1 MLLDG
6 TVLQQVSFNPLEEF
20 HPQLLVGHLTAA
32 ESQGYL
38 GPVPI
43 TQETYQVA
51 QFYLV
56 IPFLRPW
63 TKLDFFYLNLLLVLL
78 RRSNLLLLLEDRFAI
93 VHHATDRWY
102 CVGRN
107 LYQIELGFFSNT
119 KRFINRD
126 DANLLAVSAN

>member
-1 MLLDG
+1 MLFDR
-6 TVLQQVSFNPLEEF
+6 TVLEEVSFHPLEEF

-38 GPVPI
+38 GTVPI

-63 TKLDFFYLNLLLVLL
+63 TKLDCFNLDLLLVFLG
-78 RRSNLLLLLEDRFAI
+78 SGNLLLLLEDRFAV
-93 VHHATDRWY
+93 VHQLADRRY
-102 CVGRN
+102 SIGGN
-107 LYQIELGFFSNT
+107 FHQIELGFFSLK
-119 KRFINRD
+119 KRVFN
-126 DANLLAVSAN
+126 

>member
-1 MLLDG
+1 MLFDG

-20 HPQLLVGHLTAA
+20 HTQLLVGHLTAA

-63 TKLDFFYLNLLLVLL
+63 TKLDFFNLDLLLVFLAA
-78 RRSNLLLLLEDRFAI
+78 AI
-93 VHHATDRWY
+93 
-102 CVGRN
+102 CF
-107 LYQIELGFFSNT
+107 FFS
-119 KRFINRD
+119 KID
-126 DANLLAVSAN
+126 LP

>member
-1 MLLDG
+1 MITSSFRGDDHDQLASFHLRMLFDR
-6 TVLQQVSFNPLEEF
+6 TVLEQVLFNPLEEF

-63 TKLDFFYLNLLLVLL
+63 TKLDFFYLNLLLVF
-78 RRSNLLLLLEDRFAI
+78 FAAAI
-93 VHHATDRWY
+93 
-102 CVGRN
+102 CF
-107 LYQIELGFFSNT
+107 FFS
-119 KRFINRD
+119 KID
-126 DANLLAVSAN
+126 LP

>member
-1 MLLDG
+1 MLFDR
-6 TVLQQVSFNPLEEF
+6 TVLEQVTFNSLEEF

-63 TKLDFFYLNLLLVLL
+63 TKLDFFNLDLLLVFL
-78 RRSNLLLLLEDRFAI
+78 AA
-93 VHHATDRWY
+93 AT
-102 CVGRN
+102 CF
-107 LYQIELGFFSNT
+107 FFS
-119 KRFINRD
+119 KID
-126 DANLLAVSAN
+126 LP

>member
-1 MLLDG
+1 MLFDR
-6 TVLQQVSFNPLEEF
+6 TVLEQVSFNPLEEF

-63 TKLDFFYLNLLLVLL
+63 TKLDFFNLNLFLFFLILIAYQVLL
-78 RRSNLLLLLEDRFAI
+78 HQQDPLIDPHQNPPP
-93 VHHATDRWY
+93 T
-102 CVGRN
+102 VGK
-107 LYQIELGFFSNT
+107 LPLPPASKYHLI
-119 KRFINRD
+119 
-126 DANLLAVSAN
+126 A